1 MNKIA
6 WNKNKS
12 VGQKKPFTPKQLEIL
27 REILLNKEKWM
38 ELTLL
43 NGAINT
49 ILRYSDV
56 TNLLVQDVVD
66 WQGKIKDE
74 INLKQQKTKSSH
86 IVFLSAKSKKALEK
100 WLKVSKKLENNFL
113 FSGNTKIGEQRTEKL
128 SRTSYAKIIKKWAE
142 YLHLDPEDYSSH
154 SLRRT
159 GSTFMY
165 KQGVSI
171 EIIRRLLGQKSIES
185 TRSYLGIENQEAF
198 EIRKKFLI

>member
-1 MNKIA
+1 MTKIA

-27 REILLNKEKWM
+27 REILHNKKKWM
-38 ELTLL
+38 ELSLL
-43 NGAINT
+43 NVGIDT
-49 ILRYSDV
+49 MLRYSDV
-56 TNLLVQDVVD
+56 SSLIVQDVLD
-66 WQGKIKDE
+66 CYGKIKDE
-74 INLKQQKTKSSH
+74 INIKQQKTKNSH
-86 IVFLSAKSKKALEK
+86 VVFLSEKSKNSLQK
-100 WLKVSKKLENNFL
+100 WLEISKKFENNFI
-113 FSGNTKIGEQRTEKL
+113 FSGNTKKKEQRKEKL
-128 SRTSYAKIIKKWAE
+128 SRTSYAKIIKQWAE
-142 YLHLDPEDYSSH
+142 YLHLDPEEYSSH